1 MPAKAV
7 PKALGPQAPTQGDNA
22 PPTATPA
29 IMPKARCPKAPTP
42 DGTAPQGGTA
52 PEAQQGATGAHKFP
66 LVNWDPGS
74 IPDPSGGAH
83 KFPLVNCDPGSIPDP
98 SLPAN
103 ELADSMTG
111 EETAQLMYG
120 IVKVVRADLSVFFRD
135 SPQVEKKSWHAGV
148 GKAATEPLTIRERD
162 ANREILVSY
171 KAPWA
176 QDQAETALKQTGIY
190 EAAGNVFW
198 AHPIPD
204 EADRALTG
212 PHCTW
217 SEISEAAA
225 LFEVTIP
232 QGSDIDDEE
241 AKRILFPGKIPLFA
255 PTQELFLLPGASFNG
270 TLKPLASHV
279 LLQGWYFK
287 MYRLLSHINGPA
299 TRPVL
304 NYCGGSHIPSRGC
317 EKKKLLTFGRPFFFL
332 GSLAFAGRGRFFCY
346 FANCWDPPR

>member
-29 IMPKARCPKAPTP
+29 TMPKARCPKAPTP
-42 DGTAPQGGTA
+42 GGTA
-52 PEAQQGATGAHKFP
+52 PEAQQGGAHKFP

-74 IPDPSGGAH
+74 IPDPS
-83 KFPLVNCDPGSIPDP
+83 
-98 SLPAN
+98 LPAN
-103 ELADSMTG
+103 ELAEQAMTG
-111 EETAQLMYG
+111 EETAKLMYG
-120 IVKVVRADLSVFFRD
+120 IVKVVRADLPVFFRD
-135 SPQVEKKSWHAGV
+135 SPETKSWHAGV

-162 ANREILVSY
+162 ANHDILVSY

-176 QDQAETALKQTGIY
+176 QAQAETALKQTGIY
-190 EAAGNVFW
+190 EAAGNVLW

-204 EADRALTG
+204 SNTEADRALTG

-225 LFEVTIP
+225 LFEVTVP

-255 PTQELFLLPGASFNG
+255 PTRELFLLPEASFNG

-299 TRPVL
+299 TRP
-304 NYCGGSHIPSRGC
+304 
-317 EKKKLLTFGRPFFFL
+317 FFFL